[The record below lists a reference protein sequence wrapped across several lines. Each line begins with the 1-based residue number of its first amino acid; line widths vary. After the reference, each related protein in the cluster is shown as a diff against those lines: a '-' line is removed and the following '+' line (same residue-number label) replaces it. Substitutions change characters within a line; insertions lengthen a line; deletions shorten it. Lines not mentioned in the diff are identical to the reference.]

1 MEAERS
7 GKGHQELQLEID
19 AGTYWGEQDLYL
31 PSVRSLH
38 EKVRLIVGKLNE
50 ANHGDWQE

>member
-50 ANHGDWQE
+50 ENHGDWQE